1 MLTENQAQRAD
12 NVKLYSKELRYWQ
25 GSTDEY
31 TPTITGVHTIYK
43 YYNASTAL
51 WLTWTGDVNVAL
63 SPMTDTSDYRYYY
76 TGDGVP
82 KKSNYT
88 LTSTGTGAY
97 PRGWLNL
104 GVPAPTAA
112 ATVSGGAAYRTVTIT
127 IAAPGVVTLAAHG
140 FQIGNSVK
148 FATTGALPTGLVA
161 GTVYYI
167 VSITTDTFQV
177 STTAGGTAI
186 TTTGTQSG
194 TQSVASIGNPESRSY
209 IYTHISTFGSV
220 TEESAP
226 SPASTIVT
234 VYDGSPVTV
243 NGFATAPTTNYNIT
257 HRRIYRLVTGAT
269 TDTYQFVAEIPV
281 ATTSYSDT
289 LTVAELGEVIG
300 TLGWDVPPSGLKGIG
315 THPSGSLV
323 GFQDNTIYF
332 SEPYYPHA
340 WPTAYALN
348 VPSKIVGLGI
358 FGTSIVVMTERY
370 PFIVSGSYP
379 GVMSVERVPIL
390 EPCVSKQSIASD
402 EFGVVYASPN
412 GMVGIG
418 PSMRGVI
425 TSNLF
430 AYNEWKEYHPD
441 LVSGV
446 TTNNQYFAIYPN
458 NIYQMRTMVINRAD
472 IPALSFTSMQADAV
486 HVDSQTGHLYY
497 LDPLDNII
505 KHWDNDPLNPYTY
518 NWKSKRFVMPQA
530 VTFSALKLDAEY
542 DQIGDSAL
550 YNQVTAEQIAYNQSI
565 FDTNLLAALNTGA
578 VNTMAVNNSTM
589 LNLPS
594 LGSLRSVQVIVYG
607 DGEQQV
613 AIDMTSFDPVRIPAF
628 KSRSIEV
635 EIVGTVYVRSISLAT
650 TVAELHQ

>member
-1 MLTENQAQRAD
+1 MPQLKVMGFDGVVPRTSPTMLAENQAQRAD

-25 GSTDEY
+25 GATVEY
-31 TPTITGVHTIYK
+31 TPTVTGSHTIYK

-51 WLTWTGDVNVAL
+51 WLTWPGDVNVVL
-63 SPMTDTSDYRYYY
+63 SPMADTSDYRYYY
-76 TGDGVP
+76 TGDGGP

-88 LTSTGTGAY
+88 LTTTGSGAY

-104 GVPAPTAA
+104 GVPAPAGA
-112 ATVSGGAAYRTVTIT
+112 AT
-127 IAAPGVVTLAAHG
+127 
-140 FQIGNSVK
+140 
-148 FATTGALPTGLVA
+148 TTRVG
-161 GTVYYI
+161 
-167 VSITTDTFQV
+167 
-177 STTAGGTAI
+177 
-186 TTTGTQSG
+186 TGTE
-194 TQSVASIGNPESRSY
+194 NPETRVY
-209 IYTHISTFGSV
+209 VYTYVSTFGSV
-220 TEESAP
+220 KEESAP
-226 SPASTIVT
+226 SPASAALTIYTGDTVT
-234 VYDGSPVTV
+234 INAFT
-243 NGFATAPTTNYNIT
+243 AAPTSGYNIT

-281 ATTSYSDT
+281 ATTSYSDN
-289 LTVAELGEVIG
+289 LTVAQLGEVIG
-300 TLGWDVPPSGLKGIG
+300 TIGWDAPPSGLSGLI
-315 THPSGSLV
+315 THPSGALV

-340 WPTAYALN
+340 WPTAYAVN
-348 VPSKIVGLGI
+348 VPTKIVGLGI

-390 EPCVSKQSIASD
+390 EPCVSKQSITSD
-402 EFGVVYASPN
+402 EFGVLYASPN

-430 AYNEWKEYHPD
+430 AYNEWKDYHPD
-441 LVSGV
+441 LLSGV

-458 NIYQMRTMVINRAD
+458 NIYDLRTMVLNRTD
-472 IPALSFTSMQADAV
+472 IPSLSFISMEANAV

-497 LDPLDNII
+497 LDPLDNTI

-518 NWKSKRFVMPQA
+518 NWRSKRFVMPQA
-530 VTFSALKLDAEY
+530 LTFTAMKLDADYE
-542 DQIGDSAL
+542 QIGDAAE
-550 YNQVTAEQIAYNQSI
+550 YNEATAEQIAYNQSI
-565 FDTNLLAALNTGA
+565 FNTNLLSTLNSGAL
-578 VNTMAVNNSTM
+578 NTMAVNNSTM
-589 LNLPS
+589 INLPS
-594 LGSLRSVQVIVYG
+594 LASFRSVQVLIYG
-607 DGEQQV
+607 DGVLQV

-635 EIVGTVYVRSISLAT
+635 EIVGTVYVRSVALAT